1 MPKQT
6 FFNLDGDKRE
16 TLIEALKK
24 EFSRANVHEASIS
37 NIVKHAGIP
46 RGSFYQYFED
56 KEDAFL
62 YVLESYGK
70 INKEWLK
77 AYLKETNGDLFETS
91 ALLFRRLLENYSTK
105 EHYQLFRHAFLN
117 MNHKIEQ
124 AFTSD
129 KVKEDMKRNMEEL
142 VQYVDYSIL
151 LVDTREELFH
161 LLKII
166 KAVTFHNF
174 IETFAHQI
182 SIDEACQQ
190 YQLELTMLKRG
201 LLKNTDFITK
211 GNDKDE

>member
-6 FFNLDGDKRE
+6 FFNLDDDKRE
-16 TLIEALKK
+16 ILIDALKK
-24 EFSRANVHEASIS
+24 EFSRVNVHEASIS
-37 NIVKHAGIP
+37 NIVKRAGVP

-77 AYLKETNGDLFETS
+77 AYLIETNGDLFETA
-91 ALLFRRLLENYSTK
+91 ALLFRRLLKNYSTK

-129 KVKEDMKRNMEEL
+129 KVKEDMRRNMEEL

-151 LVDTREELFH
+151 FVDTREELFH

-174 IETFAHQI
+174 IEAFAHQL

-190 YQLELTMLKRG
+190 YQLELNMLKRG
-201 LLKNTDFITK
+201 LLKT
-211 GNDKDE
+211 NDTLYDEGERQR

>member
-6 FFNLDGDKRE
+6 FFNLDDDKRE
-16 TLIEALKK
+16 TLIDALKK
-24 EFSRANVHEASIS
+24 EFSRVNVHEASIS

-62 YVLESYGK
+62 YVLQSYGK

-77 AYLKETNGDLFETS
+77 AYLKETNGNLFETA
-91 ALLFRRLLENYSTK
+91 ALLFRQLLENYSTK

-129 KVKEDMKRNMEEL
+129 KVKEDMRRDMEEL

-151 LVDTREELFH
+151 LVDKREELFH

-174 IETFAHQI
+174 IEAFAHQL

-201 LLKNTDFITK
+201 LLKKESQTL
-211 GNDKDE
+211 